1 MRVGHSPYEI
11 HFLGGITASGKS
23 AFSLE
28 WAKNRNAEILSCDS
42 IAVYKGMNVGSAKP
56 TDEDRKKIPHHGLDL
71 CRIDEEFNVI
81 RFFEYA
87 KQVVRKTMKERKNL
101 LVVGGSG
108 FYLQSFFEPIADG
121 VIVTDHVRRKVR
133 EIEASGGRKE
143 LLAQLTV
150 LNPQGLGNL
159 DVHNPRR
166 LIRCL
171 ERCMSS
177 GRSLEELS
185 KDFKSLPNPFVG
197 IKKNVLWLDRE
208 NPDVER
214 RIHHRTQRMLE
225 DGLVEE
231 TKGLLEEGLEQNPVA
246 LRAVGYREAVR
257 FIRGEYCQEQMV
269 RKVNTS
275 TRQLVSKQ
283 RKWFRKRLPLSSRF
297 VLQEGYSV
305 NHDEVDWISGA

>member
-1 MRVGHSPYEI
+1 M
-11 HFLGGITASGKS
+11 
-23 AFSLE
+23 
-28 WAKNRNAEILSCDS
+28 
-42 IAVYKGMNVGSAKP
+42 
-56 TDEDRKKIPHHGLDL
+56 
-71 CRIDEEFNVI
+71 
-81 RFFEYA
+81 
-87 KQVVRKTMKERKNL
+87 
-101 LVVGGSG
+101 
-108 FYLQSFFEPIADG
+108 
-121 VIVTDHVRRKVR
+121 
-133 EIEASGGRKE
+133 
-143 LLAQLTV
+143 
-150 LNPQGLGNL
+150 
-159 DVHNPRR
+159 
-166 LIRCL
+166 
-171 ERCMSS
+171 
-177 GRSLEELS
+177 
-185 KDFKSLPNPFVG
+185 
-197 IKKNVLWLDRE
+197 
-208 NPDVER
+208 ER